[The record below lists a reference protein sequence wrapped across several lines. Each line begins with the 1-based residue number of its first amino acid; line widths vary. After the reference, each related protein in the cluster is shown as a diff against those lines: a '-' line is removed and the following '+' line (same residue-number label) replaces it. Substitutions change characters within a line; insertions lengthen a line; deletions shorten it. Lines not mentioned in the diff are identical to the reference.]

1 MRSFRFAVSIW
12 MLVAVA
18 LFSAGCGHKENE
30 GHSHDGE
37 NAGESREEHG
47 NEEPSAG
54 ASFKPGKGILL
65 TDETRQIL
73 GVEVADVTQEKLPQ
87 QVRFSVQIFSEAHRF
102 AYVGGDHAGCEFHG
116 SGFLPPD
123 KAALVKPK
131 MSVQLLTNAKETVDG
146 FVVAVQET
154 LVYGETEVILG
165 ITKAG
170 GKLKDGEFVTA
181 TITRPRDEEVTV
193 IPSSALLRT
202 VEGTFVYA
210 VNGEAYSRMAVK
222 VGSEADGMVE
232 IADGLLPGGQVVT
245 KPVQTLWLIELRAT
259 KGGGHSH

>member
-1 MRSFRFAVSIW
+1 MKPFHFALRLS
-12 MLVAVA
+12 L
-18 LFSAGCGHKENE
+18 LFVLATLPCGCGHQENGE
-30 GHSHDGE
+30 QHHSEEQAGDSHDEYGH
-37 NAGESREEHG
+37 EEA
-47 NEEPSAG
+47 SAG
-54 ASFKPGKGILL
+54 AAFKPGEGIVLS
-65 TDETRQIL
+65 DETREIL
-73 GVEVADVTQEKLPQ
+73 GVEVVKVTQEKLSQ
-87 QVRFSVQIFSEAHRF
+87 QVRFSVQIFSETHRF

-123 KAALVKPK
+123 KAALVEPK
-131 MSVQLLTNAKETVDG
+131 MPVHLLTGAKETVDG

-154 LVYGETEVILG
+154 LVYGEAEVILG

-181 TITRPRDEEVTV
+181 TITRSRDEAVIV

-202 VEGTFVYA
+202 AEGMFVYA
-210 VNGEAYSRMAVK
+210 VNGEAYSRTAVK
-222 VGSEADGMVE
+222 VGGEADGKVE

-245 KPVQTLWLIELRAT
+245 HPVETLWLIELRAT

>member
-1 MRSFRFAVSIW
+1 MRSFQSAISLW

-18 LFSAGCGHKENE
+18 LLPVGCGHKEE
-30 GHSHDGE
+30 DGHSHGDGE
-37 NAGESREEHG
+37 AGHSEDEHG
-47 NEEPSAG
+47 HEETPAG
-54 ASFKPGKGILL
+54 ASFKPGKGVFL
-65 TDETRQIL
+65 TDETREIL

-87 QVRFSVQIFSEAHRF
+87 VIRFSVQIFSETHRF
-102 AYVGGDHAGCEFHG
+102 AYVGVNHPDCEFHG
-116 SGFLPPD
+116 SGFLPPE
-123 KAALVKPK
+123 KAALVKPGLQI
-131 MSVQLLTNAKETVDG
+131 QLLTSTNETTDG

-154 LVYGETEVILG
+154 LVYGETEVIIG

-181 TITRPRDEEVTV
+181 VITRPREEEVTV

-202 VEGTFVYA
+202 SEGTFVYA
-210 VNGEAYSRMAVK
+210 VNGDAYYRTPVK
-222 VGSEADGMVE
+222 VGGEADGKVE
-232 IADGLLPGGQVVT
+232 ITDGLLPGGQVVI